1 MIKFGEWLPDQP
13 DLENAGVTIAN
24 NVIPAISGY
33 RPINSF
39 QAVSNAGD
47 AVLKGIFAS
56 KDNSGNVKL
65 FAGNASKLY
74 EFNSGN
80 SNLTS
85 IGKGGGYSL
94 TNDEKWRFVQ
104 FGTSVIAS
112 GGVGE
117 TLQEFTLG
125 TDSAFADLANAP
137 KADFMAIVRDQV
149 WVANIDDGSG
159 RIPYRTK
166 WSGINDATSWSSGTD
181 QSDFQDIPDAG
192 AITGLVGGEYAT
204 ILMEKAICRASYVG
218 TPLIY
223 QIDKVETTRGCAYS
237 GSVGN
242 IGRLIFFLSE
252 DGFYAFDGTQSVPI
266 GAEKVNKFFFK
277 DFNSSFDYKM
287 SCAVD
292 PTNQIVAWS
301 YVSNANTSGATPDKL
316 LIYNYAVKK
325 WSIANVTADLISPFY
340 TAGYTLE
347 ALDNLSSTL
356 EGLPAPLDS
365 NLYKGGSFLFG
376 GSYLNKIYAFTGQ
389 PLDGTIETSEFSVN
403 KGKHSLVTRTIPY
416 FRDGVVTMQIG
427 ARDRQDD
434 EVVYSSSNTLSDEGF
449 VQHRSQGRFHRI
461 KMNISG
467 FWDFAQGVDIEGQP
481 LGRR

>member
-1 MIKFGEWLPDQP
+1 M
-13 DLENAGVTIAN
+13 
-24 NVIPAISGY
+24 
-33 RPINSF
+33 
-39 QAVSNAGD
+39 AV
-47 AVLKGIFAS
+47 
-56 KDNSGNVKL
+56 
-65 FAGNASKLY
+65 
-74 EFNSGN
+74 
-80 SNLTS
+80 
-85 IGKGGGYSL
+85 
-94 TNDEKWRFVQ
+94 
-104 FGTSVIAS
+104 
-112 GGVGE
+112 
-117 TLQEFTLG
+117 
-125 TDSAFADLANAP
+125 
-137 KADFMAIVRDQV
+137 VRDQV
-149 WVANIDDGSG
+149 WIANIDDGSG